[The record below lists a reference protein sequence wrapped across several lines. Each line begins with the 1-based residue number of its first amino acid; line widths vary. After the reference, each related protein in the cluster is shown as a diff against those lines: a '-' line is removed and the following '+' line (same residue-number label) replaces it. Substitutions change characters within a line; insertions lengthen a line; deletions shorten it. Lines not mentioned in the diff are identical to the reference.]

1 MKHLKLFEQHN
12 NSETCDFSPRRGT
25 LYVVKKNKL
34 SSYYFHE
41 ACRVIIDFIEE
52 ETINTS
58 STPLQILKQIIE
70 YVNNSTSSLVRSLQ
84 QGQINNR
91 KMTINE
97 KLIIDNIIKLPIQ
110 FWFDPTIQY
119 ELILYEFLENNFQPN
134 ESVPGIILDLDKMIF
149 YQNGRTFDITTKK
162 WTKNMNL
169 KNNYF
174 NSYDFQKKYIEN
186 DPTLI
191 FNIPNEMLD
200 DDIKNEYD
208 YLIQSKK
215 YNI

>member
-134 ESVPGIILDLDKMIF
+134 EAVPGIILDLDKMIF